1 MMLREEEDDM
11 TQEMRQLIMLEA
23 KMEVDKYIAKIEA
36 ARIPVT
42 DDWTDG
48 VNNGLEWA
56 VRILRKDK
64 SASQVPSQSRKHRG
78 YRSQK
83 VLALYLA
90 ENGFPFAESTGAGRS
105 GSDVTGTV
113 GIDWEVKA
121 RTGFNP
127 AAAIAQLRDRKKDD
141 LGIVVL
147 RLNGQGEKSVGD
159 WVSLMRTEDLVWLL
173 REAGY
178 GDKH

>member
-1 MMLREEEDDM
+1 M
-11 TQEMRQLIMLEA
+11 A
-23 KMEVDKYIAKIEA
+23 
-36 ARIPVT
+36 
-42 DDWTDG
+42 
-48 VNNGLEWA
+48 
-56 VRILRKDK
+56 
-64 SASQVPSQSRKHRG
+64 SQSRKHRG

-105 GSDVTGTV
+105 GSDITGCV

-127 AAAIAQLRDRKKDD
+127 AAVIAQMKERNNGKDIQ
-141 LGIVVL
+141 LAVL

-159 WVSLMRTEDLVWLL
+159 WVALTRLETLVELL

-178 GDKH
+178 GDPK

>member
-1 MMLREEEDDM
+1 MF
-11 TQEMRQLIMLEA
+11 
-23 KMEVDKYIAKIEA
+23 
-36 ARIPVT
+36 
-42 DDWTDG
+42 
-48 VNNGLEWA
+48 
-56 VRILRKDK
+56 
-64 SASQVPSQSRKHRG
+64 
-78 YRSQK
+78 
-83 VLALYLA
+83 LAD
-90 ENGFPFAESTGAGRS
+90 NGFPFAESTGAGRS
-105 GSDVTGTV
+105 GSDITGTV

-127 AAAIAQLRDRKKDD
+127 TAAIAQLKERNKGD

-178 GDKH
+178 GDKN